1 MMQSEEILRTI
12 LAAVIGG
19 SGGVGLLFYPIRV
32 YIDKQIERHML
43 QNEFEIRRRQ
53 INSELD
59 ECYRQCFFWIQFYI
73 TTGEAGDN
81 LEQAFQKLY
90 LAEERKKALEN
101 EMLAR
106 TGGEQ

>member
-1 MMQSEEILRTI
+1 MESAEMLRTA
-12 LAAVIGG
+12 LAAVVGG
-19 SGGVGLLFYPIRV
+19 SGMVGLLFYLIRV
-32 YIDKQIERHML
+32 YIDRQIERHML
-43 QNEFEIRRRQ
+43 QNEFEIKRRQ

-73 TTGEAGDN
+73 TTGESGDN

>member
-1 MMQSEEILRTI
+1 M
-12 LAAVIGG
+12 V
-19 SGGVGLLFYPIRV
+19 VGLLFYPIRV

-90 LAEERKKALEN
+90 LAEERKNALEN

>member
-1 MMQSEEILRTI
+1 MESTEMLRTV
-12 LAAVIGG
+12 LMAVIGG
-19 SGGVGLLFYPIRV
+19 SGLIGLLFYLIRV

>member
-1 MMQSEEILRTI
+1 MESTEVLHTVI
-12 LAAVIGG
+12 AAVIGG
-19 SGGVGLLFYPIRV
+19 SGIVGLLFYLIRA
-32 YIDKQIERHML
+32 YIDRQIKRHML
-43 QNEFEIRRRQ
+43 QDEFEIKHRQ
-53 INSELD
+53 VNSELD

-90 LAEERKKALEN
+90 TVEERKKTLEN

-106 TGGEQ
+106 SGGGQ

>member
-1 MMQSEEILRTI
+1 MGSEEILRTV

-19 SGGVGLLFYPIRV
+19 SGVVGLLFYPMRV
-32 YIDKQIERHML
+32 YIDKQIERRVL
-43 QNEFEIRRRQ
+43 QNEFEIKRRQ
-53 INSELD
+53 VNSELD

-73 TTGEAGDN
+73 TTGEAGEN

-90 LAEERKKALEN
+90 TAEERKKALEN

-106 TGGEQ
+106 TGGGQ

>member
-1 MMQSEEILRTI
+1 MMGSEEILQTV

-19 SGGVGLLFYPIRV
+19 SGVVGLLFYPMRV
-32 YIDKQIERHML
+32 YIDKQIERRVL
-43 QNEFEIRRRQ
+43 QNEFEIKRRQ
-53 INSELD
+53 VNSELD

-90 LAEERKKALEN
+90 MVEERKKAIES
-101 EMLAR
+101 EILAR
-106 TGGEQ
+106 TGGGQ

>member
-1 MMQSEEILRTI
+1 MGSEEILQTV

-19 SGGVGLLFYPIRV
+19 SGVVGLLFYPMRV
-32 YIDKQIERHML
+32 YIDKQIERRVL
-43 QNEFEIRRRQ
+43 QNEFEIKRRQ
-53 INSELD
+53 VNSELD

-90 LAEERKKALEN
+90 MVEERKKAIES
-101 EMLAR
+101 EILAR
-106 TGGEQ
+106 TGGGQ

>member
-19 SGGVGLLFYPIRV
+19 SGLIGLLFYLIRV
-32 YIDKQIERHML
+32 YIDKRIERHML
-43 QNEFEIRRRQ
+43 QNEFEIKRRQ
-53 INSELD
+53 VNSELD

-90 LAEERKKALEN
+90 VVEERKKALEN
-101 EMLAR
+101 ELLAR
-106 TGGEQ
+106 TGGRQ

>member
-12 LAAVIGG
+12 LAAVIGS
-19 SGGVGLLFYPIRV
+19 SGVVGLLFYPIRV

>member
-1 MMQSEEILRTI
+1 MEGTEMLRTV
-12 LAAVIGG
+12 LMAVIGG
-19 SGGVGLLFYPIRV
+19 SGLIGLLFYLIRV
-32 YIDKQIERHML
+32 YIDKRIERHML
-43 QNEFEIRRRQ
+43 QNEFEIKRRQ
-53 INSELD
+53 VNSELD

-106 TGGEQ
+106 MGGEQ

>member
-1 MMQSEEILRTI
+1 MMGSEEILRTV

-19 SGGVGLLFYPIRV
+19 SGVVGLLFYPMRV
-32 YIDKQIERHML
+32 YIDKQIERRVL
-43 QNEFEIRRRQ
+43 QNEFEIKRRQ
-53 INSELD
+53 ISSELD

-90 LAEERKKALEN
+90 TVEERKKALEN

-106 TGGEQ
+106 TGGGQ

>member
-19 SGGVGLLFYPIRV
+19 SGVVGLLFYPIRV
-32 YIDKQIERHML
+32 YINKQIERHML

-59 ECYRQCFFWIQFYI
+59 ECYRQCFFWIQLYI

>member
-1 MMQSEEILRTI
+1 MESTEMLRTV
-12 LAAVIGG
+12 LTAVIGG
-19 SGGVGLLFYPIRV
+19 SGLIGLLFYLIRV
-32 YIDKQIERHML
+32 YIDKRIERHML
-43 QNEFEIRRRQ
+43 QNEFEIKRRQ
-53 INSELD
+53 VNRELD

-90 LAEERKKALEN
+90 VVEERKKALEN
-101 EMLAR
+101 ELLAR